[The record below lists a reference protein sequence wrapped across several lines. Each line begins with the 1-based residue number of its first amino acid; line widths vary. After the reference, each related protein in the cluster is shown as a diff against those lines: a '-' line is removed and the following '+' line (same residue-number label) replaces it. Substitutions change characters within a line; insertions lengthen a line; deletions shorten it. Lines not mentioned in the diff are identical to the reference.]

1 MHILLKIVIFA
12 IKITKMDDKAII
24 KKRIDWF
31 CKNKINAF
39 SPTISPAPKSAERN
53 EIESL
58 YEGLRWFV
66 DRGVNELLVQKKYMG
81 SYCDIYLHKE
91 LTDSYLV
98 SRNGYKINHLNRT
111 QWLDAL
117 TDLHARFSWSDT
129 AIRIIQ
135 SELMPWSALGKG
147 LIANEFSAY
156 YISHQIHADYLQ
168 QSDLYAKI
176 NQIRQKPE
184 YKAFVADAKTLSSK
198 ELKDKYPNH
207 IIRQYQSVRDMKLL
221 DLPNYAKNISLF
233 KKELDIFG
241 KEAPIYFK
249 PFNILKEIKD
259 DGTQVFVNDNLSF
272 QQINDDEFLHYTF
285 TDEAD
290 FEAKYPEIRAW
301 VDKMNANE
309 EEGVVIKP
317 RKAFLPAMP
326 PAFKVRNNDY
336 LTLIYGV
343 DFQDR
348 LQEQINKRNIKGKLK
363 CSIND
368 WVINAKLL
376 QTPYADIHEE
386 NYEFKNLVLD
396 RILGEEIEN
405 QLDSRL

>member
-1 MHILLKIVIFA
+1 MHILLKIAIFA

-39 SPTISPAPKSAERN
+39 SPTISPAPKSVERN
-53 EIESL
+53 QIESL

-111 QWLDAL
+111 QWLATL

-176 NQIRQKPE
+176 TQIRQKPE
-184 YKAFVADAKTLSSK
+184 YKAFVADAKALSSK

-259 DGTQVFVNDNLSF
+259 DGTEVFVNDNISF

-285 TDEAD
+285 ADEAD

-368 WVINAKLL
+368 WAINAKLL
-376 QTPYADIHEE
+376 QTPYAYIHEE

>member
-1 MHILLKIVIFA
+1 
-12 IKITKMDDKAII
+12 MDDKAII

-111 QWLDAL
+111 QWLAAL

-168 QSDLYAKI
+168 QSDLYTKI

-184 YKAFVADAKTLSSK
+184 YKAFVADAKKLSSK

-207 IIRQYQSVRDMKLL
+207 IIRQYQSVRDTKLL

-259 DGTQVFVNDNLSF
+259 DGTEVFVNDNLSF

-285 TDEAD
+285 ADEAD

-368 WVINAKLL
+368 WAINAKLL

>member
-1 MHILLKIVIFA
+1 
-12 IKITKMDDKAII
+12 MDDKAII

-111 QWLDAL
+111 QWLAAL

-168 QSDLYAKI
+168 QSDLYTKI
-176 NQIRQKPE
+176 TQIRQKPE
-184 YKAFVADAKTLSSK
+184 YKAFVADAKALSSK

-259 DGTQVFVNDNLSF
+259 DGTEVFVNDNLSF

-285 TDEAD
+285 ADEAD
-290 FEAKYPEIRAW
+290 FESKYPEIRAW

-368 WVINAKLL
+368 WAINAKLL

>member
-111 QWLDAL
+111 QWLAAL

-207 IIRQYQSVRDMKLL
+207 IIRQYQSVCDMKLL

-259 DGTQVFVNDNLSF
+259 DGTEVFVNDNLSF

-285 TDEAD
+285 ADEAD

-368 WVINAKLL
+368 WAINAKLL

>member
-111 QWLDAL
+111 QWLAAL

-156 YISHQIHADYLQ
+156 YISHQIHANYLQ
-168 QSDLYAKI
+168 QSDLYTKI

-184 YKAFVADAKTLSSK
+184 YKAFVADAKALSSK

-241 KEAPIYFK
+241 KETPIYFK

-259 DGTQVFVNDNLSF
+259 DGTEVFVNDNLSF

-285 TDEAD
+285 ADEAD

-301 VDKMNANE
+301 VDKMNTNE

-368 WVINAKLL
+368 WAINAKLL

>member
-1 MHILLKIVIFA
+1 
-12 IKITKMDDKAII
+12 MDDKAII

-39 SPTISPAPKSAERN
+39 SPTISPAPKSVERN

-111 QWLDAL
+111 QWLAAL
-117 TDLHARFSWSDT
+117 TDLHARFNWSDT

-156 YISHQIHADYLQ
+156 YISHQIHANYLQ
-168 QSDLYAKI
+168 QSDLYTKI
-176 NQIRQKPE
+176 TQIRQKPD
-184 YKAFVADAKTLSSK
+184 YKAFVADAKALSSK

-259 DGTQVFVNDNLSF
+259 DGTEVFVNDNLSF

-285 TDEAD
+285 ADEAD

-368 WVINAKLL
+368 WAINAKLL

>member
-1 MHILLKIVIFA
+1 LHILLKIVIFA

-111 QWLDAL
+111 QWLAAL

-156 YISHQIHADYLQ
+156 YISHQIHANYLQ
-168 QSDLYAKI
+168 QSDLYTKI
-176 NQIRQKPE
+176 TQIRQKPE
-184 YKAFVADAKTLSSK
+184 YKAFVADAKALSSK

-241 KEAPIYFK
+241 KETPIYFK

-259 DGTQVFVNDNLSF
+259 DGTEVFVNDNLSF

-285 TDEAD
+285 ADEAD

-301 VDKMNANE
+301 VDKMNTNE

-368 WVINAKLL
+368 WAINAKLL

>member
-39 SPTISPAPKSAERN
+39 SPTISPAPKSVERN

-98 SRNGYKINHLNRT
+98 SRNGYKINHLNRS
-111 QWLDAL
+111 QWLAAL
-117 TDLHARFSWSDT
+117 TDLHARFNWSDT

-135 SELMPWSALGKG
+135 SELMPWSALGQG

-168 QSDLYAKI
+168 QSDLYTKI

-184 YKAFVADAKTLSSK
+184 YKAFVADAKALSSK

-259 DGTQVFVNDNLSF
+259 DGTEVFVNDNLSF

-285 TDEAD
+285 ADEAD
-290 FEAKYPEIRAW
+290 FEARYPEIRAW

-368 WVINAKLL
+368 WAINAKLL

>member
-111 QWLDAL
+111 QWLAAL

-156 YISHQIHADYLQ
+156 YISHQIHANYLQ
-168 QSDLYAKI
+168 QSDLYTKI
-176 NQIRQKPE
+176 TQIRQKPE
-184 YKAFVADAKTLSSK
+184 YKAFVADAKALSSK

-221 DLPNYAKNISLF
+221 NLPNYAKNISLF

-259 DGTQVFVNDNLSF
+259 DGTEVFVNDNLSF

-285 TDEAD
+285 ADEAD

-326 PAFKVRNNDY
+326 SAFKVRNNDY

-368 WVINAKLL
+368 WAINAKLL

>member
-1 MHILLKIVIFA
+1 
-12 IKITKMDDKAII
+12 MDDKAII

-58 YEGLRWFV
+58 YEGLQWFV

-91 LTDSYLV
+91 LADSYLV

-111 QWLDAL
+111 QWLAAL

-168 QSDLYAKI
+168 QSDLYTKI

-259 DGTQVFVNDNLSF
+259 DGTEVFVNDNLSF

-285 TDEAD
+285 ADEAD

-326 PAFKVRNNDY
+326 PAFKVRNKDY

-368 WVINAKLL
+368 WAINAKLL

>member
-39 SPTISPAPKSAERN
+39 SPTISPAPKSVERN

-98 SRNGYKINHLNRT
+98 SRNGYKINHLNRS
-111 QWLDAL
+111 QWLAAL
-117 TDLHARFSWSDT
+117 TDLHARFNWSDT

-168 QSDLYAKI
+168 QSDLYTKI

-184 YKAFVADAKTLSSK
+184 YKAFVADAKALSSK

-259 DGTQVFVNDNLSF
+259 DGTEVFVNDNLSF

-285 TDEAD
+285 ADEAD
-290 FEAKYPEIRAW
+290 FEARYPEIRAW

-368 WVINAKLL
+368 WAINAKLL

>member
-1 MHILLKIVIFA
+1 
-12 IKITKMDDKAII
+12 MDDKAII

-111 QWLDAL
+111 QWLAAL

-156 YISHQIHADYLQ
+156 YISHQIHANYLQ
-168 QSDLYAKI
+168 QSDLYTKI
-176 NQIRQKPE
+176 TQIRQKPE
-184 YKAFVADAKTLSSK
+184 YKAFVADAKALSSK

-221 DLPNYAKNISLF
+221 NLPNYAKNISLF

-259 DGTQVFVNDNLSF
+259 DGTEVFVNDNLSF

-285 TDEAD
+285 ADEAD

-368 WVINAKLL
+368 WAINAKLL

>member
-111 QWLDAL
+111 QWLAAL

-168 QSDLYAKI
+168 QSDLYTKI
-176 NQIRQKPE
+176 TQIRQKPE
-184 YKAFVADAKTLSSK
+184 YKAFVADAKKLSSK

-259 DGTQVFVNDNLSF
+259 DGTEVFVNDNLSF

-285 TDEAD
+285 ADEAD

-368 WVINAKLL
+368 WAINAKLL

>member
-1 MHILLKIVIFA
+1 
-12 IKITKMDDKAII
+12 MDDKAII

-111 QWLDAL
+111 QWLAAL

-168 QSDLYAKI
+168 QSDLYTKI

-221 DLPNYAKNISLF
+221 DLPNYAKNINLF

-259 DGTQVFVNDNLSF
+259 DGTEVFVNDNLSF

-285 TDEAD
+285 ASEAD

-368 WVINAKLL
+368 WAINAKLL

>member
-111 QWLDAL
+111 QWLAAL
-117 TDLHARFSWSDT
+117 TDLHARFNWSDT

-168 QSDLYAKI
+168 QSDLYTKI

-184 YKAFVADAKTLSSK
+184 YKAFVADAKALSSK

-259 DGTQVFVNDNLSF
+259 DGTEVFVNDNLSF

-285 TDEAD
+285 ADEAD
-290 FEAKYPEIRAW
+290 FEARYPEIRAW

-368 WVINAKLL
+368 WAINAKLL

>member
-1 MHILLKIVIFA
+1 MHILLKIAIFA

-111 QWLDAL
+111 QWLAAL

-156 YISHQIHADYLQ
+156 YISHQIHANYLQ

-176 NQIRQKPE
+176 TQIRQKPE
-184 YKAFVADAKTLSSK
+184 YKAFVADAKALSSK

-207 IIRQYQSVRDMKLL
+207 IIRQYQSARDMKLL

-259 DGTQVFVNDNLSF
+259 DGTEVFVNDNLSF

-285 TDEAD
+285 ADEAD

-368 WVINAKLL
+368 WAINAKLL

>member
-111 QWLDAL
+111 QWLAAL

-168 QSDLYAKI
+168 QSDLYTKI
-176 NQIRQKPE
+176 TQIRQKPE
-184 YKAFVADAKTLSSK
+184 YKAFVADAKALSSK

-207 IIRQYQSVRDMKLL
+207 IIRQYQSVCDMKLL

-259 DGTQVFVNDNLSF
+259 DGTEVFVNDNLSF

-285 TDEAD
+285 ADEAD

-368 WVINAKLL
+368 WAINAKLL

>member
-1 MHILLKIVIFA
+1 
-12 IKITKMDDKAII
+12 MDDKAII

-39 SPTISPAPKSAERN
+39 SPTISPAPKSVERN

-98 SRNGYKINHLNRT
+98 SRNGYKINHLNRS
-111 QWLDAL
+111 QWLAAL
-117 TDLHARFSWSDT
+117 TDLHARFNWSDT

-168 QSDLYAKI
+168 QSDLYTKI

-184 YKAFVADAKTLSSK
+184 YKAFVADAKALSSK

-259 DGTQVFVNDNLSF
+259 DGTEVFVNDNLSF

-285 TDEAD
+285 ADEAD
-290 FEAKYPEIRAW
+290 FEARYPEIRAW

-368 WVINAKLL
+368 WAINAKLL

>member
-111 QWLDAL
+111 QWLAAL

-156 YISHQIHADYLQ
+156 YISHQIHANYLQ
-168 QSDLYAKI
+168 QSDLYTKI
-176 NQIRQKPE
+176 TQIRQKPE
-184 YKAFVADAKTLSSK
+184 YKAFVADAKALSSK

-259 DGTQVFVNDNLSF
+259 DGTEVFVNDNLSF

-285 TDEAD
+285 ADEAD

-368 WVINAKLL
+368 WAINAKLL

>member
-111 QWLDAL
+111 QWLAAL

-135 SELMPWSALGKG
+135 SELMPWSTLGKG

-156 YISHQIHADYLQ
+156 YISHQIHANYLQ
-168 QSDLYAKI
+168 QSDLYTKI
-176 NQIRQKPE
+176 TQIRQKPE
-184 YKAFVADAKTLSSK
+184 YKAFVADAKALSSK

-207 IIRQYQSVRDMKLL
+207 IIRQYQSVRDMKFL

-259 DGTQVFVNDNLSF
+259 DGTEVFVNDNLSF

-285 TDEAD
+285 ADEAD

-301 VDKMNANE
+301 VDKMNTNE

-368 WVINAKLL
+368 WAINAKLL

>member
-1 MHILLKIVIFA
+1 
-12 IKITKMDDKAII
+12 MDDKAII

-111 QWLDAL
+111 QWLAAL

-156 YISHQIHADYLQ
+156 YISHQIHANYLQ
-168 QSDLYAKI
+168 QSDLYTKI
-176 NQIRQKPE
+176 TRIRQKPE
-184 YKAFVADAKTLSSK
+184 YKAFVADAKALSSK

-259 DGTQVFVNDNLSF
+259 DGTEVFVNDNLSF

-285 TDEAD
+285 ADEAD

-368 WVINAKLL
+368 WAINAKLL

>member
-39 SPTISPAPKSAERN
+39 SPTISPAPKSVERN

-111 QWLDAL
+111 QWLAAL
-117 TDLHARFSWSDT
+117 TDLHARFSWSDI

-156 YISHQIHADYLQ
+156 YISHQIHANYLQ
-168 QSDLYAKI
+168 QSDLYTKI
-176 NQIRQKPE
+176 TQIRQKPE
-184 YKAFVADAKTLSSK
+184 YKAFVADAKALSSK

-259 DGTQVFVNDNLSF
+259 DGTEVFVNDNLSF

-285 TDEAD
+285 ADEAD

-301 VDKMNANE
+301 VDKINANE

-368 WVINAKLL
+368 WAINAKLL

>member
-39 SPTISPAPKSAERN
+39 SPTISPAPKSVERN

-111 QWLDAL
+111 QWLAAL

-176 NQIRQKPE
+176 IQIRQKPE

-259 DGTQVFVNDNLSF
+259 DGTEVFVNDNFSF

-285 TDEAD
+285 ADEAD

-368 WVINAKLL
+368 WAINAKLL

>member
-1 MHILLKIVIFA
+1 ME
-12 IKITKMDDKAII
+12 DKTII

-31 CKNKINAF
+31 CRNKINAF
-39 SPTISPAPKSAERN
+39 SPTISPAPKSVERN

-58 YEGLRWFV
+58 YEGLLWFV
-66 DRGVNELLVQKKYMG
+66 ERGVKELLIEKKYMG

-91 LTDSYLV
+91 LEDSYLV
-98 SRNGYKINHLNRT
+98 SRNGFKINHLDQS

-117 TDLHARFSWSDT
+117 RDLHNRFSWEDT
-129 AIRIIQ
+129 SIRIIQ

-147 LIANEFSAY
+147 LITNEFSAY
-156 YISHQIHADYLQ
+156 YISHQIHCDYLQ
-168 QSDLYAKI
+168 ESDLYAKI
-176 NQIRQKPE
+176 EAVKQKPE
-184 YKAFVADAKTLSSK
+184 YLAFVADAKRLSGK
-198 ELKDKYPNH
+198 ELKEKYPTH
-207 IIRQYQSVRDMKLL
+207 IIRQYLSIRDMKLL
-221 DLPNYAKNISLF
+221 DLANYEKNISLF
-233 KKELDIFG
+233 KKQLDIFG
-241 KEAPIYFK
+241 KEANIYFK
-249 PFNILKEIKD
+249 PFNLLKEIYD
-259 DGTQVFVNDNLSF
+259 DGREHFVNDNLSF
-272 QQINDDEFLHYTF
+272 GKMNDDEFLHYTF
-285 TDEAD
+285 ADKAD

-301 VDKMNANE
+301 VDKVNAND

-317 RKAFLPAMP
+317 RTAFLQGMP

-348 LQEQINKRNIKGKLK
+348 LEEQIQKRNIKGKLK

-368 WVINAKLL
+368 WAINAKLL
-376 QTPYADIHEE
+376 KTPYKEIHEE

>member
-1 MHILLKIVIFA
+1 LHILLKIVIFA

-39 SPTISPAPKSAERN
+39 SPTISPAPKSVERN

-91 LTDSYLV
+91 LTNSYLV

-111 QWLDAL
+111 QWLAAL

-156 YISHQIHADYLQ
+156 YISHQIHANYLQ
-168 QSDLYAKI
+168 QSDLYTKI

-184 YKAFVADAKTLSSK
+184 YKAFVADAKALSSK

-259 DGTQVFVNDNLSF
+259 DGTEVFVNDNLSF

-285 TDEAD
+285 ADEAD

-368 WVINAKLL
+368 WAINAKLL

>member
-39 SPTISPAPKSAERN
+39 SPTISPAPKSVERN

-98 SRNGYKINHLNRT
+98 SRNGYKINHLNRS
-111 QWLDAL
+111 QWLAAL
-117 TDLHARFSWSDT
+117 TDLHARFNWSDT

-168 QSDLYAKI
+168 QSDLYTKI

-184 YKAFVADAKTLSSK
+184 YKAFVADAKALSSK

-259 DGTQVFVNDNLSF
+259 DGTEVFVNDNLSF

-285 TDEAD
+285 ADEAD

-368 WVINAKLL
+368 WAINAKLL

>member
-1 MHILLKIVIFA
+1 
-12 IKITKMDDKAII
+12 MDDKAII

-39 SPTISPAPKSAERN
+39 SPTISPAPKSVERN

-58 YEGLRWFV
+58 YEGLQWFV

-91 LTDSYLV
+91 LADSYLV

-111 QWLDAL
+111 QWLAAL

-168 QSDLYAKI
+168 QSDLYTKI
-176 NQIRQKPE
+176 TQIRQKPE
-184 YKAFVADAKTLSSK
+184 YKAFVADAKALSSK

-207 IIRQYQSVRDMKLL
+207 IIRQYQSVCDMKLL

-259 DGTQVFVNDNLSF
+259 DGTEVFVNDNLSF

-285 TDEAD
+285 ADEAD

-301 VDKMNANE
+301 VDKMNAN

-326 PAFKVRNNDY
+326 PAFKVRNNNY

-368 WVINAKLL
+368 WAINAKLL

>member
-1 MHILLKIVIFA
+1 
-12 IKITKMDDKAII
+12 MDDKAII

-111 QWLDAL
+111 QWLAAL

-168 QSDLYAKI
+168 QSDLYTKI
-176 NQIRQKPE
+176 TQIRQKPE
-184 YKAFVADAKTLSSK
+184 YKAFVADAKALSSK

-259 DGTQVFVNDNLSF
+259 DGTEVFVNDNLSF

-285 TDEAD
+285 ADEAD

-301 VDKMNANE
+301 VDKMNAN

-368 WVINAKLL
+368 WAINAKLL

>member
-39 SPTISPAPKSAERN
+39 SPTISPAPKSVERN

-98 SRNGYKINHLNRT
+98 SRNGYKINHLNRS
-111 QWLDAL
+111 QWLAAL
-117 TDLHARFSWSDT
+117 TDLHARFNWSDT

-156 YISHQIHADYLQ
+156 YISHQIHANYLQ
-168 QSDLYAKI
+168 QSDLYTKI

-184 YKAFVADAKTLSSK
+184 YKAFVADAKALSSK

-259 DGTQVFVNDNLSF
+259 DGTEVFVNDNLSF

-285 TDEAD
+285 ADEAD

-368 WVINAKLL
+368 WAINAKLL